1 MPSNTAL
8 WFHSLQNV
16 QVLLS
21 YSRNSLVHFIIVK
34 SMISSFC
41 SGPDVVVCDE
51 GHLLKNSKSGIRNAV
66 VQIASKRRVV
76 LTGTP
81 LQNNLKECECNIMTS
96 AICSQDHWIH
106 FLCDLAYQ
114 VPKPPWFSMHTT
126 LLQNIFAYSK
136 RFFYKISVISFF
148 ISADGLI
155 CPCGL

>member
-1 MPSNTAL
+1 MKFRCSIEKRQHNFKYTEIFSRMPSNTAL
-8 WFHSLQNV
+8 WFYSLQIV

-34 SMISSFC
+34 SMTSLSC

-81 LQNNLKECECNIMTS
+81 LQNNLKECEYGTITIMT
-96 AICSQDHWIH
+96 
-106 FLCDLAYQ
+106 
-114 VPKPPWFSMHTT
+114 K
-126 LLQNIFAYSK
+126 
-136 RFFYKISVISFF
+136 
-148 ISADGLI
+148 
-155 CPCGL
+155 